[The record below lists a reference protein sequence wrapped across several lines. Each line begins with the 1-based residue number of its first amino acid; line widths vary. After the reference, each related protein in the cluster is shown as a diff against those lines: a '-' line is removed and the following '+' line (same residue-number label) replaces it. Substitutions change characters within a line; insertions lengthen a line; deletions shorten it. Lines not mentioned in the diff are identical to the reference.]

1 MTLHKPSLLAEEP
14 ASPPVRTPRQRPVPP
29 RKGMVREVAAIV
41 RELWETRDLL
51 FQLTRRDITIRY
63 KQAVMGFAWAIL
75 TPMLIVL
82 SGLLIRLAM
91 ARFAGA
97 TVAMSSMA
105 GITVKSLPWAFFVA
119 AIGFATPSLSG
130 NMNLVTKIYFPR
142 EVLTISAVLANL
154 KDLGVG
160 LLVVACGLPFMG
172 VRYGFTVL
180 WVPILLLLLIGITTA
195 SGIFLACANL
205 FLRDVKYIVQI
216 LLTFGIFFTPVFFE
230 TTLLGERG
238 AKLAMLN
245 PLAPVLEG
253 MRLAVVDGH
262 NLIRPLIHAGPHGGP
277 DILVWSPWYL
287 VYSGLW
293 ATLGLSLSLLF
304 FRRLSYLFAEYI

>member
-1 MTLHKPSLLAEEP
+1 MGDLRAVL
-14 ASPPVRTPRQRPVPP
+14 RD
-29 RKGMVREVAAIV
+29 
-41 RELWETRDLL
+41 LWETRDLL

-75 TPMLIVL
+75 TPLLIVL

-105 GITVKSLPWAFFVA
+105 GITVKALPWAFFVS

-142 EVLTISAVLANL
+142 EVLTISAILANTKDLAVGIVVLAI
-154 KDLGVG
+154 
-160 LLVVACGLPFMG
+160 GLPFMG
-172 VRYGFTVL
+172 VHYTAQVL
-180 WVPILLLLLIGITTA
+180 WVPVLLMILLGVITA
-195 SGIFLACANL
+195 SGLFLACANL
-205 FLRDVKYIVQI
+205 FFRDIKYIVQV
-216 LLTFGIFFTPVFFE
+216 LLTFGIFFTPVFYE
-230 TTLLGERG
+230 TSLLGPLG

-245 PLAPVLEG
+245 PLAPILEG
-253 MRLAVVDGH
+253 MRLAVVEGH
-262 NLIRPLIHAGPHGGP
+262 NLLVPLVGPGLHGGP
-277 DILVWSPWYL
+277 EILMWSPL
-287 VYSGLW
+287 FLLYSFGW
-293 ATLGLSLSLLF
+293 ATLGLALSLLF